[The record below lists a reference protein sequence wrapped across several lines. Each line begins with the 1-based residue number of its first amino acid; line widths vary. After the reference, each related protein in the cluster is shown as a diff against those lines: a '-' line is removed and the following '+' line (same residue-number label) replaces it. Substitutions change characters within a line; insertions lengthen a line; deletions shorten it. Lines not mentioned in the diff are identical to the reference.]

1 MLSSVGR
8 VQELMS
14 IFYEVLK
21 EHEALV
27 QAALSDIIAYRERVH
42 APFLLAGV
50 PGREFTASVVEK
62 CRVKMVA
69 FGLTLVSGVSGSSM

>member
-42 APFLLAGV
+42 APFLRAGV
-50 PGREFTASVVEK
+50 PGRESRHALLRSAVT
-62 CRVKMVA
+62 KMVA
-69 FGLTLVSGVSGSSM
+69 FGLTHVSGVAGSRM